1 MTMKTVK
8 LALAAVAVLGIGA
21 VSAQEMGTDT
31 PAKSPAAAAQP
42 QNQAL
47 APAAVPAA
55 IPTVASVPGAK
66 SQNDPGPKIVAESQQ
81 WKSQIQE
88 TKVDQETASEKVQRA
103 LQKNG
108 MTQGFVPGSRAI
120 IQIGVA
126 NDTIKD
132 IGKSAAFMKIR
143 EGLAREA
150 ILNARVQIV
159 RAIRQKMSAGES
171 IIESD
176 SLEFDQ
182 YKEKHAEEYAELERQ
197 KEKVAALL
205 KMVDEAEAD
214 TLAKRSLED
223 DWDAIVSGI
232 IKRIDET
239 YDPNKVSA
247 EKKARYLEVKSA
259 YEAAKQKL
267 DALKKAYESDPI
279 GKNIADVKACFDLPL
294 YGLTVIYQ
302 AESYSENGQY
312 QIACAAVWSPKLQ
325 ERALMTLSG
334 QKQEASAP
342 GKMSLANWLKEKDES
357 KAMAAMVGS
366 RQYID
371 DKGVQYVLGFAALE
385 LPKNARNRQRSQE
398 KADLEAERVVLSALF
413 EQASGTKSKHDELLM
428 YAGNDEAQRETDAL
442 GAYAKVLNGK
452 TPERP
457 VSGLMKVYGA
467 RFIHPFTGKEIYVSV
482 ASVDNQLA
490 FASEGLLND
499 INAAAVRDTV
509 HTQYVEGQEAARK
522 QVLDHAKKS
531 DAAFQ
536 KGAQDAT
543 AAAAELLTGQQPAAV
558 VPTAPNAQQAPAPR
572 RRTGVISG
580 DEAINADF

>member
-1 MTMKTVK
+1 MTTKTMK
-8 LALAAVAVLGIGA
+8 LALTAVAVLGVGV
-21 VSAQEMGTDT
+21 VSAQEMGADA
-31 PAKSPAAAAQP
+31 PAKTPAAAAQP
-42 QNQAL
+42 QNQVT
-47 APAAVPAA
+47 APAVVPAV

-66 SQNDPGPKIVAESQQ
+66 SQNDPGPKIVAQSQQ

-88 TKVDQETASEKVQRA
+88 TKVAQEDASDKVQRA
-103 LQKNG
+103 ILNNG
-108 MTQGFVPGSRAI
+108 MHEGFVPGTRAI
-120 IQIGVA
+120 IQIGIASDMV
-126 NDTIKD
+126 KD
-132 IGKSAAFMKIR
+132 AGDSATFMQLR

-150 ILNARVQIV
+150 ILNARVGIV
-159 RAIRQKMSAGES
+159 RRIRQKMSAGET

-176 SLEFDQ
+176 SQEFDQ

-259 YEAAKQKL
+259 YDAAKKKL

-279 GKNIADVKACFDLPL
+279 GKSLSDVKTCFDLPL
-294 YGLTVIYQ
+294 YGMTVIYQ
-302 AESYSENGQY
+302 AESYSEDGRY

-334 QKQEASAP
+334 QKQETSTP
-342 GKMSLANWLKEKDES
+342 GKMSLGDWLREKDES

-366 RQYID
+366 RQYVD
-371 DKGVQYVLGFAALE
+371 DKGVNYVLGFAARE
-385 LPKNARNRQRSQE
+385 LPKNARNRQRAQE
-398 KADLEAERVVLSALF
+398 AADLEAERVVLSALY
-413 EQASGTKSKHDELLM
+413 EQTAGTKERHDELLR
-428 YAGNDEAQRETDAL
+428 YKGTDEAQRETDVF
-442 GAYAKVLNGK
+442 GTYAKALSGK
-452 TPERP
+452 TPERR
-457 VSGLMKVYGA
+457 VSGLGKVYGA
-467 RFIHPFTGKEIYVSV
+467 RFTHPFTGKEIYVSV

-490 FASEGLLND
+490 FAAEDLLND
-499 INAAAVRDTV
+499 INAASVRDTV

-543 AAAAELLTGQQPAAV
+543 AAAAELLTGQKPGMV
-558 VPTAPNAQQAPAPR
+558 VPPAPKAQQAPAQR
-572 RRTGVISG
+572 RRTGVITG

>member
-1 MTMKTVK
+1 MTLKTMK
-8 LALAAVAVLGIGA
+8 LAVVAVAAIGVGA
-21 VSAQEMGTDT
+21 VSAQEMGADA
-31 PAKSPAAAAQP
+31 PAKSPAPAAQP
-42 QNQAL
+42 QNQAA
-47 APAAVPAA
+47 APVAVPAA

-66 SQNDPGPKIVAESQQ
+66 SQNDPGLKIVAESQQ
-81 WKSQIQE
+81 WKAQVQDAQ
-88 TKVDQETASEKVQRA
+88 VAQETASEKVQRA

-108 MTQGFVPGSRAI
+108 MSQGFVPGSRAI

-267 DALKKAYESDPI
+267 DALKK
-279 GKNIADVKACFDLPL
+279 
-294 YGLTVIYQ
+294 
-302 AESYSENGQY
+302 
-312 QIACAAVWSPKLQ
+312 
-325 ERALMTLSG
+325 LM
-334 QKQEASAP
+334 
-342 GKMSLANWLKEKDES
+342 
-357 KAMAAMVGS
+357 
-366 RQYID
+366 
-371 DKGVQYVLGFAALE
+371 
-385 LPKNARNRQRSQE
+385 
-398 KADLEAERVVLSALF
+398 
-413 EQASGTKSKHDELLM
+413 
-428 YAGNDEAQRETDAL
+428 
-442 GAYAKVLNGK
+442 
-452 TPERP
+452 
-457 VSGLMKVYGA
+457 
-467 RFIHPFTGKEIYVSV
+467 
-482 ASVDNQLA
+482 
-490 FASEGLLND
+490 
-499 INAAAVRDTV
+499 
-509 HTQYVEGQEAARK
+509 
-522 QVLDHAKKS
+522 
-531 DAAFQ
+531 
-536 KGAQDAT
+536 
-543 AAAAELLTGQQPAAV
+543 
-558 VPTAPNAQQAPAPR
+558 
-572 RRTGVISG
+572 
-580 DEAINADF
+580 

>member
-1 MTMKTVK
+1 MTTKIMRF
-8 LALAAVAVLGIGA
+8 AMAASVAIGTGA
-21 VSAQEMGTDT
+21 TIAQEMGADAPAET
-31 PAKSPAAAAQP
+31 PVAVAQP
-42 QNQAL
+42 K
-47 APAAVPAA
+47 VPAVSA
-55 IPTVASVPGAK
+55 VIPTVASVPGAK

-81 WKSQIQE
+81 WQAQ
-88 TKVDQETASEKVQRA
+88 TQDTQVAQETASEKVQRA
-103 LQKNG
+103 LQNNG
-108 MTQGFVPGSRAI
+108 MRQGFVPGTRAI

-126 NDTIKD
+126 TDTVKD
-132 IGKSAAFMKIR
+132 PETSTTFMQLR

-150 ILNARVQIV
+150 MLNARVQIV

-182 YKEKHAEEYAELERQ
+182 YKEKHAEEFAELERQ
-197 KEKVAALL
+197 KEKVASLL

-232 IKRIDET
+232 IKRIDES

-247 EKKARYLEVKSA
+247 EKKARYLEVKAA
-259 YEAAKQKL
+259 YDAAKRKL
-267 DALKKAYESDPI
+267 DALNKAYESDPI

-294 YGLTVIYQ
+294 YGMTVIYQ
-302 AESYSENGQY
+302 AESYSENGVY

-342 GKMSLANWLKEKDES
+342 GKMSLGDWLKAKEDS

-371 DKGVQYVLGFAALE
+371 DKGVQYVLGFAARE
-385 LPKNARNRQRSQE
+385 LQGNARNRQRSQE

-428 YAGNDEAQRETDAL
+428 YAGNDEAQRETDVL

-457 VSGLMKVYGA
+457 VSGLTKVYGA
-467 RFIHPFTGKEIYVSV
+467 RFTHPFSGKEIYVSV

-490 FASEGLLND
+490 FASEDLLND
-499 INAAAVRDTV
+499 INAASVRDTV
-509 HTQYVEGQEAARK
+509 YTQYVEGQEAARK

-543 AAAAELLTGQQPAAV
+543 AAAAELLTGQKQPAVV
-558 VPTAPNAQQAPAPR
+558 VPPAPKSEQAPAPR
-572 RRTGVISG
+572 RRTGTISG
-580 DEAINADF
+580 DDAITPDF

>member
-1 MTMKTVK
+1 
-8 LALAAVAVLGIGA
+8 
-21 VSAQEMGTDT
+21 
-31 PAKSPAAAAQP
+31 
-42 QNQAL
+42 
-47 APAAVPAA
+47 
-55 IPTVASVPGAK
+55 
-66 SQNDPGPKIVAESQQ
+66 
-81 WKSQIQE
+81 
-88 TKVDQETASEKVQRA
+88 
-103 LQKNG
+103 
-108 MTQGFVPGSRAI
+108 
-120 IQIGVA
+120 
-126 NDTIKD
+126 
-132 IGKSAAFMKIR
+132 MKIR